1 MVELA
6 DESTLLMFHA
16 EMIPTVADS
25 VGIDVQMSLPPID
38 PVGPLNEYSTFLASR
53 PAAFETHA
61 ISEVLSLASLAP
73 NLPLH
78 IVHLSAIEAVPLL
91 REAQSCGVNIT
102 AETCFHYLSLAAE
115 SIRRGDTRHK
125 CCPPIRSQSN
135 QDALWTELLREN
147 DSAITTIVSDHSPC
161 TPNLKLLPPS
171 IAGSDGNSTKE
182 VEGDFFAAWGG
193 VSSVGYGLSI
203 LWTEGEKRGITA
215 EDIVRWCC
223 LNTSKQVGLEN
234 QKGDLRVGMDGDV
247 VVFDDEAT
255 FEVGPDTML
264 FRNKCSPYQGKTLKG
279 VVKETWLR
287 GQRIFQRDG
296 GFGAKGHP
304 AGQLLLEPRIK

>member
-1 MVELA
+1 M
-6 DESTLLMFHA
+6 
-16 EMIPTVADS
+16 
-25 VGIDVQMSLPPID
+25 
-38 PVGPLNEYSTFLASR
+38 
-53 PAAFETHA
+53 
-61 ISEVLSLASLAP
+61 
-73 NLPLH
+73 
-78 IVHLSAIEAVPLL
+78 
-91 REAQSCGVNIT
+91 
-102 AETCFHYLSLAAE
+102 
-115 SIRRGDTRHK
+115 
-125 CCPPIRSQSN
+125 
-135 QDALWTELLREN
+135 
-147 DSAITTIVSDHSPC
+147 
-161 TPNLKLLPPS
+161 
-171 IAGSDGNSTKE
+171 NSTKE
-182 VEGDFFAAWGG
+182 VEVVFFAAWGC
-193 VSSVGYGLSI
+193 VISVGYGLSF